1 MGNSLKKKHLHGAW
15 LASALLWGSVHSA
28 WALDLSGLKANE
40 VAVYVQNMD
49 TGRTV
54 LEHRADAA
62 MNEAKPRSCDTRSPV
77 LKRYRL
83 SVRSPSIMPRPRP
96 YQATYSRKSWPSYLR
111 LFFFE

>member
-40 VAVYVQNMD
+40 VAVYVHNMD

-54 LEHRADAA
+54 LE
-62 MNEAKPRSCDTRSPV
+62 
-77 LKRYRL
+77 
-83 SVRSPSIMPRPRP
+83 
-96 YQATYSRKSWPSYLR
+96 
-111 LFFFE
+111 